1 MAKKIEIGP
10 LIGYARV
17 CLRSQDLAQRRGTL
31 RETGCTR
38 IFEEMV
44 SGVKRDRRELGRLL
58 EHLRAGDVMTVTR
71 LDAVGRVAEVVR
83 LLGVHR
89 ATLYRARER

>member
-1 MAKKIEIGP
+1 MARKIEIGP
-10 LIGYARV
+10 LNR
-17 CLRSQDLAQRRGTL
+17 LRPGLPPKPGSRSATRHTTRGRL
-31 RETGCTR
+31 TR

-71 LDAVGRVAEVVR
+71 LDAVGR
-83 LLGVHR
+83 
-89 ATLYRARER
+89 